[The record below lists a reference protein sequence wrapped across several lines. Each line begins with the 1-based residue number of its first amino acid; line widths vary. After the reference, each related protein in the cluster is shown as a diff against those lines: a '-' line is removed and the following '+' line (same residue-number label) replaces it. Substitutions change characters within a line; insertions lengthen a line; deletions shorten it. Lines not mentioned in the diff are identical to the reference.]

1 MLKRVCVVD
10 GQGGGIGAAII
21 KALRYKCGE
30 ALEIWALGTNA
41 IATSQMMKAGANR
54 GATGENA
61 VVRAI
66 GQVDVIL
73 GPVSITWANAMLGEL
88 TPGMAQAVTST
99 PVPKILLPLS
109 QENIALVGV
118 SREPLPHLVEEIIT
132 LITKEYVTCAKPMP
146 TS

>member
-21 KALRYKCGE
+21 KALRARHGE

-61 VVRAI
+61 VIRTI
-66 GQVDVIL
+66 GQTQLIL

-88 TPGMAQAVTST
+88 TPAMAQAVTSCLA
-99 PVPKILLPLS
+99 PKILLPLS

-118 SREPLPHLVEEIIT
+118 SHEPLPHLVEEMVNLNI
-132 LITKEYVTCAKPMP
+132 KE
-146 TS
+146 